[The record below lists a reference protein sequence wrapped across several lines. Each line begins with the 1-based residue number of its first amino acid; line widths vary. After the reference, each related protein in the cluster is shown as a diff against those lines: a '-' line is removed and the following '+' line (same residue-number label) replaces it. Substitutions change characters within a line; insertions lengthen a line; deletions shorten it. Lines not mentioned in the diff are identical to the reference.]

1 MLTDYWTLILCPR
14 PTNARVH
21 LEDAM
26 RGTHKANEMKCRAS
40 QRRAAQKARLAALTL
55 KAERRTATEARKTK
69 KEVGSKDRAK
79 STVKAGKPDKR

>member
-1 MLTDYWTLILCPR
+1 
-14 PTNARVH
+14 
-21 LEDAM
+21 
-26 RGTHKANEMKCRAS
+26 MKCRAS